1 MRATGV
7 IYDRE
12 TQWPFW
18 RLRPLQMAVTGGV
31 IVAIVAT
38 ALAPYTDQPRFRWLA
53 WGGVVATAAWVLGSA
68 AYAFYI
74 ENFANYN
81 EVYGSLGAIVGFL
94 IWLWLSNL
102 AMLFGAE
109 LNAEIDRRGQTAY

>member
-1 MRATGV
+1 M
-7 IYDRE
+7 
-12 TQWPFW
+12 
-18 RLRPLQMAVTGGV
+18 
-31 IVAIVAT
+31 
-38 ALAPYTDQPRFRWLA
+38 
-53 WGGVVATAAWVLGSA
+53 GGVVATAAWVQGSA

-81 EVYGSLGAIVGFL
+81 EVYGSLGAVVGFL

-102 AMLFGAE
+102 AMLFGGE